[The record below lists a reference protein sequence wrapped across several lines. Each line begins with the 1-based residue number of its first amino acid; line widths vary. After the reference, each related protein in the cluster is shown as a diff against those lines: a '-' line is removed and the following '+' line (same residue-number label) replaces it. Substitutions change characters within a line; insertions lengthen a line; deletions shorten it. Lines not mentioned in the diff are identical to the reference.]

1 MSIRYDLPKGQFFDD
16 EGRYVNPG
24 TVADKL
30 REAESEVTILRAI
43 QTYPQGGEIGRLARM
58 VAELEARSEP

>member
-1 MSIRYDLPKGQFFDD
+1 MSIRYDLPRGQFFDD

-30 REAESEVTILRAI
+30 REAESEVTSLRAK
-43 QTYPQGGEIGRLARM
+43 QTFDAEIARLARM
-58 VAELEARSEP
+58 VAKEARSEP